1 MKGLWYL
8 IMVGILLGSVSAV
21 SAQTDQGTGGDM
33 GWYVIHCNVYDSNVY
48 LDGRFVGTILQG
60 TLTVPALTTGAYKT
74 LTVKKNGYTTYNETI
89 SVLPGKG
96 MSVDLY
102 ATLNPAP
109 DATPTS
115 VGGDMGWYIVRSN
128 VDGATV
134 YFDGVDK
141 GTVTAGMLYV
151 PVYVTATP
159 YREYTVKKDGYTT
172 FVGQITRYPAKA
184 ESIDLYATLNPTS
197 PATATTPAGIGGDI
211 GWYVVH
217 SNVEGANVTFDND
230 PKGTISQGILRVQI
244 YVTGTP
250 YRNYTVSKSGYVPF
264 TGMITQYPAKGETI
278 DLPGT
283 LAVATPTQ
291 TPSPKSPLPLGV
303 TGLALV
309 LGMICV
315 IRSAGKKR

>member
-8 IMVGILLGSVSAV
+8 IMVVMMLGSVPAV

-60 TLTVPALTTGAYKT
+60 TLTVPALTTGTYKT
-74 LTVKKNGYTTYNETI
+74 LTVKKNGYTTFNESI
-89 SVLPGKG
+89 SVPPGKG

-115 VGGDMGWYIVRSN
+115 VGGDMGWYIVRCN
-128 VDGATV
+128 VDGAVV

-141 GTVTAGMLYV
+141 GTVTSGMLYI

-159 YREYTVKKDGYTT
+159 YREFTVKKDGYTT
-172 FVGQITRYPAKA
+172 FVGEITHYPGKA
-184 ESIDLYATLNPTS
+184 ESIDLYATLNPS
-197 PATATTPAGIGGDI
+197 SLPASTTPVAIGGDT

-217 SNVEGANVTFDND
+217 SNAEGANVSFDND
-230 PKGTISQGILRVQI
+230 KKGIISQGILRVQI

-250 YRNYTVSKSGYVPF
+250 YRNYTVSKPGYVPF
-264 TGMITQYPAKGETI
+264 TGIITEYPAKGETI
-278 DLPGT
+278 DLNGT
-283 LAVATPTQ
+283 LAAAAPTQ
-291 TPSPKSPLPLGV
+291 TATPKSPLPVSV
-303 TGLALV
+303 TAFALAL
-309 LGMICV
+309 GIICFTA
-315 IRSAGKKR
+315 SAGKKR